1 MEYLSPLNPNGLLR
15 AVSNMSS
22 ELGRRVWASA
32 PPPQRPFR
40 VCDHK
45 RTIRKG
51 LTAATRQELLDK
63 ALETLLLH
71 GTLTLVLEEDGTS
84 VESEDFFQMLEDD
97 TCLMV
102 LELGQSWSPT
112 RDTLQSGVLSYGL
125 GREKP
130 KHSKDIARITFDV
143 YKQSPRDLFG
153 SLNIKATFYGLYS
166 MSCDFQGVGPKK
178 VLREL
183 LRLISS
189 LLQGLGH
196 MLLGISSTLR
206 HVVEGAEQWQRQ
218 GHLHY

>member
-1 MEYLSPLNPNGLLR
+1 MDYLPALNPKDLLR
-15 AVSNMSS
+15 SVSSVSS
-22 ELGRRVWASA
+22 EFGRRVWSSA
-32 PPPQRPFR
+32 PPQRPFR

-63 ALETLLLH
+63 ALETLML
-71 GTLTLVLEEDGTS
+71 GGVLTLVLEEDGTA
-84 VESEDFFQMLEDD
+84 VESEDFFQLLEDD

-102 LELGQSWSPT
+102 LETGQSWTS
-112 RDTLQSGVLSYGL
+112 RSGMLSYGL

-143 YKQSPRDLFG
+143 YKQNPRDLFG

-183 LRLISS
+183 LHWLSK

-196 MLLGISSTLR
+196 ILLGISSTLR
-206 HVVEGAEQWQRQ
+206 HVVEGGEHWQHQ
-218 GHLHY
+218 GRLHPY